1 MSQFEGAA
9 TPEGRLKVKKK
20 KKDEKQHK
28 EHLWPRGEAVRENT
42 LTLVLVPK
50 TTKPQAGLS
59 TPLESFLV
67 KGKQFSPALSPAP
80 EPVAA
85 TEAREG
91 ARLFLSHL
99 FTVTALLLQNSL
111 GEK

>member
-9 TPEGRLKVKKK
+9 T
-20 KKDEKQHK
+20 
-28 EHLWPRGEAVRENT
+28 
-42 LTLVLVPK
+42 
-50 TTKPQAGLS
+50 
-59 TPLESFLV
+59 
-67 KGKQFSPALSPAP
+67 PALSPAP